1 MINKTK
7 AALQSCQCH
16 YQMFKQEQN
25 TRISAGGQS
34 LSVTGIPVSSNS
46 TTVQICIVLLD
57 NHFLPLSGSAPG
69 ILRGINTEVQII
81 SVRLTYGHRNPLK
94 LFQTVNL
101 QSAQNSLKLLSQLNY
116 REMRE
121 LANTLIIPKNT
132 NGAVRLPQ
140 IEVLERIN
148 NLGFAVNDEVYK
160 FSGEEGKRDSIIV
173 VAQLSPEFTARLVDR
188 WKELEEE
195 RSRPKSQAEL
205 IAEMALLNVE
215 QERRLYQVEE
225 QVETVV
231 EAVENIKRG
240 NMRAGYVG
248 YRQVVAKS
256 GMTDAKCRNLVN
268 AYRIPTDTHEFMTPD
283 GLLSRRAIVEFE
295 PFMKAFR
302 QMMAEAEPRGT
313 RWYHPKMGLFQAI
326 GWEDKA

>member
-1 MINKTK
+1 MMMNNLITNKPSMT
-7 AALQSCQCH
+7 
-16 YQMFKQEQN
+16 
-25 TRISAGGQS
+25 S
-34 LSVTGIPVSSNS
+34 LEIAELVEKRHDNVKRTIVT
-46 TTVQICIVLLD
+46 
-57 NHFLPLSGSAPG
+57 
-69 ILRGINTEVQII
+69 
-81 SVRLTYGHRNPLK
+81 
-94 LFQTVNL
+94 
-101 QSAQNSLKLLSQLNY
+101 
-116 REMRE
+116 
-121 LANTLIIPKNT
+121 LASKDVI
-132 NGAVRLPQ
+132 RSPQ

-160 FSGEEGKRDSIIV
+160 FSDEEGKRDSIIV

-225 QVETVV
+225 QVETVA

>member
-1 MINKTK
+1 MMNNLITNKPSMT
-7 AALQSCQCH
+7 
-16 YQMFKQEQN
+16 
-25 TRISAGGQS
+25 S
-34 LSVTGIPVSSNS
+34 LEIAELVEKRHDNVKRTIVT
-46 TTVQICIVLLD
+46 
-57 NHFLPLSGSAPG
+57 
-69 ILRGINTEVQII
+69 
-81 SVRLTYGHRNPLK
+81 
-94 LFQTVNL
+94 
-101 QSAQNSLKLLSQLNY
+101 
-116 REMRE
+116 
-121 LANTLIIPKNT
+121 LASKDVI
-132 NGAVRLPQ
+132 RSPQ

-302 QMMAEAEPRGT
+302 QMMAEAEPRGA
-313 RWYHPKMGLFQAI
+313 RWYHPKMGLFRLSDGRKNIVKVEFNDQGSVSVITVTSTVFEFRRHNRAI
-326 GWEDKA
+326 DVALFLTPEITSQSSGFFIMKTILSGKTHHALRAYKHLIREAKR

>member
-1 MINKTK
+1 MNNLITNKPSMTSLEIAELVNSRHDSVK
-7 AALQSCQCH
+7 RSIERLSDAGIIQLPPSVKVEN
-16 YQMFKQEQN
+16 KQ
-25 TRISAGGQS
+25 
-34 LSVTGIPVSSNS
+34 SNS
-46 TTVQICIVLLD
+46 PNRFAD
-57 NHFLPLSGSAPG
+57 G
-69 ILRGINTEVQII
+69 
-81 SVRLTYGHRNPLK
+81 
-94 LFQTVNL
+94 
-101 QSAQNSLKLLSQLNY
+101 Y
-116 REMRE
+116 RFE
-121 LANTLIIPKNT
+121 
-132 NGAVRLPQ
+132 
-140 IEVLERIN
+140 
-148 NLGFAVNDEVYK
+148 
-160 FSGEEGKRDSIIV
+160 GEGGKRDSIVV

-215 QERRLYQVEE
+215 QERRLHRVEE
-225 QVETVV
+225 QVETVA

-248 YRQVVAKS
+248 YRQVVASS

-302 QMMAEAEPRGT
+302 QMMSEAEPRGT
-313 RWYHPKMGLFQAI
+313 RWYHPKMGLFQVI
-326 GWEDKA
+326 GWAA